1 MESRS
6 RIFDTFQIV
15 GFAASTAVAILLVLA
30 QVDPLQSTI
39 TGLIL
44 AIFIQLFD
52 LQLRNSKGEERLLQ
66 ANALSQALYR
76 DPVLLAK
83 IRQMVEDYYAITG
96 GWFDLYKARAE
107 HAITE
112 CHRALHSM
120 AGGVMEPPPGS
131 QFVLS
136 VNALRIAQSSI
147 KQITDFIAIR
157 GAPEGMR
164 TWYSRSW
171 TEAAERGV
179 QMSMILILS
188 RQDLDAMLAE
198 AASIKMPVG
207 TYVALSEELPPD
219 LDENYLIVDDRV
231 VSFSERRADATLGER
246 SISIVP
252 IDVERMVK
260 RFDQALRYARRA
272 EDVLADAVSTT
283 TR

>member
-6 RIFDTFQIV
+6 RIFDTFQII

-30 QVDPLQSTI
+30 QVDPIQSTI

-83 IRQMVEDYYAITG
+83 IRQMVEDYYAITS

-107 HAITE
+107 HALTE

-131 QFVLS
+131 QFILS

-147 KQITDFIAIR
+147 KQVTDFIAIR
-157 GAPEGMR
+157 GAPEGVR

-179 QMSMILILS
+179 QMSMVFVLS
-188 RQDLDAMLAE
+188 RQDLTAVLAE
-198 AASIKMPVG
+198 AATIKMPVD
-207 TYVALSEELPPD
+207 TYIALSEELPPD
-219 LDENYLIVDDRV
+219 M
-231 VSFSERRADATLGER
+231 APR
-246 SISIVP
+246 SITL
-252 IDVERMVK
+252 MT
-260 RFDQALRYARRA
+260 Q
-272 EDVLADAVSTT
+272 ST
-283 TR
+283 

>member
-1 MESRS
+1 MESRP
-6 RIFDTFQIV
+6 RIFDTFQII

-30 QVDPLQSTI
+30 QVDPILSTI

-107 HAITE
+107 HAMSE

-120 AGGVMEPPPGS
+120 AGGVMEPPRGS
-131 QFVLS
+131 QFILS
-136 VNALRIAQSSI
+136 VNALRIAQRSI
-147 KQITDFIAIR
+147 KQVTDFIAIR

-179 QMSMILILS
+179 QMSMVLVLS
-188 RQDLDAMLAE
+188 RQDLNVMLAE
-198 AASIKMPVG
+198 AATVKMPVG
-207 TYVALSEELPPD
+207 TYIALSEELPPD

-231 VSFSERRADATLGER
+231 VSFSERRADATVGER

-272 EDVLADAVSTT
+272 EDVLAEAATT
-283 TR
+283 TAR

>member
-15 GFAASTAVAILLVLA
+15 GFGASTAVAILLVLA

-52 LQLRNSKGEERLLQ
+52 LQLRNSRGEERLLQ
-66 ANALSQALYR
+66 ANALNQALYR

-131 QFVLS
+131 QFILS

-147 KQITDFIAIR
+147 KQVTDFIAIR

-171 TEAAERGV
+171 TEAAQRGV
-179 QMSMILILS
+179 QMSMVLVLS
-188 RQDLDAMLAE
+188 RQDLNAVLAE
-198 AASIKMPVG
+198 AAPVKMPVG
-207 TYVALSEELPPD
+207 TYIALSEELPPD

-231 VSFSERRADATLGER
+231 VSFSERRADATVGER

-272 EDVLADAVSTT
+272 EDVLAEAATT
-283 TR
+283 APR